1 MGLGVALTGFLTG
14 FAKEASSQIKSRNEK
29 LQENI
34 DRQIELHKKEVADSV
49 EKRDKEREDMML
61 RNGRLSSMFDDV
73 DLDIAQRAYVIQ
85 DDATA
90 NRFFTYYEKA
100 QKDPKRMQEL
110 KNSISVKNNV
120 KFDNIKDAVMQ
131 TTEVEKLT
139 KPVVVG
145 TKTAFGIPSNIQSE
159 QLEQYEAT
167 LPTSIKDKKSKVRL
181 TGGLKS
187 LRERAA
193 PQKAKNVAKDLANEI
208 GNTLQI
214 TMQNNSTFKNKVLV
228 NIKDTDYDD
237 AEITL
242 LDKATPELRD
252 LTQAETISAI
262 KNNLN
267 NMGETINIET
277 IRGYKKVLSGLGISP
292 KLLNTFDFAN
302 TPKEDVV
309 KVIEQISKDIP
320 SVEKAKIAIGV
331 AVEKKKTMEN
341 LGSGG
346 ARLDNRT
353 STNRKAREARM
364 AELLTIIQDP
374 TTSDNDK
381 GRATLEL
388 IRLEEKNK

>member
-267 NMGETINIET
+267 TMGETINIET
-277 IRGYKKVLSGLGISP
+277 IRGYKKVLGGLGISP
-292 KLLNTFDFAN
+292 SSLNTFDFAN
-302 TPKEDVV
+302 TPKE
-309 KVIEQISKDIP
+309 
-320 SVEKAKIAIGV
+320 
-331 AVEKKKTMEN
+331 M
-341 LGSGG
+341 
-346 ARLDNRT
+346 
-353 STNRKAREARM
+353 
-364 AELLTIIQDP
+364 
-374 TTSDNDK
+374 
-381 GRATLEL
+381 
-388 IRLEEKNK
+388 